1 MNTQDLEPAQVPTKA
16 DSFIKSKV
24 MDEPENICPLIR
36 PPSDA
41 SNSSPGTGTMM
52 ERSPPSTPHK
62 NMNKNFKTPFLQVNS
77 PESSPPVTP
86 KKTTNNQE
94 TSLRIKTPITARRI
108 KVPTDSVA
116 NRSPAPSPIG
126 KLLASSPV
134 KSLGS
139 TGLSSKTSSP
149 RTFVQPLRPLHTS
162 PIRSRLS
169 TPKTNMFKRPVLQSI
184 NLNTLAKVTVEQAI
198 IKSTV
203 GIDLTPEK
211 SPERNTIKRSA
222 KTLAKRCGVIM
233 VDRDLLPTKV
243 KVSNC
248 YI

>member
-1 MNTQDLEPAQVPTKA
+1 MNTQDLEPAQIPTKA
-16 DSFIKSKV
+16 DSFIKPKV

-36 PPSDA
+36 SPPDA
-41 SNSSPGTGTMM
+41 SNSSPTRTTM
-52 ERSPPSTPHK
+52 ERSPPTTPQK
-62 NMNKNFKTPFLQVNS
+62 NTNKNLKTRFLRVNS

-86 KKTTNNQE
+86 KRTAKGQE

-108 KVPTDSVA
+108 RVPTNSVA
-116 NRSPAPSPIG
+116 NRSPPTSPIG
-126 KLLASSPV
+126 KHLASSPV

-139 TGLSSKTSSP
+139 TGLSSKASTP
-149 RTFVQPLRPLHTS
+149 RTPVQPLRPVNTS

-184 NLNTLAKVTVEQAI
+184 NLNTPANVTVEQAI
-198 IKSTV
+198 IKPTV
-203 GIDLTPEK
+203 EIDQT
-211 SPERNTIKRSA
+211 PERNNVKRSA

-233 VDRDLLPTKV
+233 VDRDLLPGKV

>member
-1 MNTQDLEPAQVPTKA
+1 MNTQDLEPAQIPTKA
-16 DSFIKSKV
+16 DLFIGPKV

-41 SNSSPGTGTMM
+41 SNPSSGTGTTM
-52 ERSPPSTPHK
+52 ERSPPTTPQK
-62 NMNKNFKTPFLQVNS
+62 NANKNLKTRFLRVNS

-86 KKTTNNQE
+86 KRTAKGQE
-94 TSLRIKTPITARRI
+94 TSPRIKTPITARRI
-108 KVPTDSVA
+108 RVPTNSAA
-116 NRSPAPSPIG
+116 NRSPPPSPVG

-134 KSLGS
+134 KSLG
-139 TGLSSKTSSP
+139 LSSKASTP
-149 RTFVQPLRPLHTS
+149 RTPVQPLRPVNTS

-184 NLNTLAKVTVEQAI
+184 NLNTPANVTVEQAI
-198 IKSTV
+198 IKPTV
-203 GIDLTPEK
+203 EIDLTPKK
-211 SPERNTIKRSA
+211 SAERNSVKRSA

-233 VDRDLLPTKV
+233 VDRDLLPGKV

>member
-1 MNTQDLEPAQVPTKA
+1 MNTQDLEPAQIPTKA
-16 DSFIKSKV
+16 DSFIKPKV

-36 PPSDA
+36 SPQDA
-41 SNSSPGTGTMM
+41 SNSSPTGTTM
-52 ERSPPSTPHK
+52 ERSPPTTPQK
-62 NMNKNFKTPFLQVNS
+62 ITNKNLKTRLLRVNS

-86 KKTTNNQE
+86 KRTAKGQE

-108 KVPTDSVA
+108 RVPTNSVA
-116 NRSPAPSPIG
+116 NRSPPTSPIG
-126 KLLASSPV
+126 KVLATSPV

-139 TGLSSKTSSP
+139 TGLSSKASTP
-149 RTFVQPLRPLHTS
+149 RTPVQPLRPVNTS

-184 NLNTLAKVTVEQAI
+184 NLNTPANVTVEQAI
-198 IKSTV
+198 IKPTIE
-203 GIDLTPEK
+203 IDQT
-211 SPERNTIKRSA
+211 PERNNVKRFA

-233 VDRDLLPTKV
+233 VDRDLLPGKV